1 MGSFIVKVLTRTR
14 AATASIVQVT
24 HSHLICLAQSSNPQ
38 LRIKFLAG
46 CTGCSRQ
53 VFRVCSSPPTPLHL
67 PQPSKSVRPA
77 AGDPQR

>member
-38 LRIKFLAG
+38 LQIKFLAG

-53 VFRVCSSPPTPLHL
+53 VFRVCSPPPTPYTY
-67 PQPSKSVRPA
+67 PSLAKV
-77 AGDPQR
+77 